1 MTTVSTSTT
10 QSSGR
15 GGTPSRTAAK
25 PAASFSAAAGAA
37 VTVDLGA
44 GARRTLAALV
54 APSSASASGTD
65 ATGQDEGGAVKSF
78 DALVSERTK
87 ALSER
92 LSEALARRGIPLD
105 EPITLTLDSLGT
117 VTTDSPYKTRI
128 EKMFADDPE
137 LVKAFEDVASLNA
150 MQAARKA
157 LDAFE
162 QERRAAKD
170 DDARDA
176 AQGLYTARMVQSQAL
191 SDTMTLEDGKLRSA
205 SVAFMTKSL
214 GEIAPPEVGTKAER
228 ATAQRVSLTV

>member
-44 GARRTLAALV
+44 AARRTLAALV
-54 APSSASASGTD
+54 APSSASGTD
-65 ATGQDEGGAVKSF
+65 AIGQAEGGAVKSF
-78 DALVSERTK
+78 DAMVADRTK

-92 LSEALARRGIPLD
+92 LSEALTRRGIPLD

-137 LVKAFEDVASLNA
+137 LVKAFKDVASLNA

>member
-44 GARRTLAALV
+44 AARRTLAALV
-54 APSSASASGTD
+54 APSSASGTD